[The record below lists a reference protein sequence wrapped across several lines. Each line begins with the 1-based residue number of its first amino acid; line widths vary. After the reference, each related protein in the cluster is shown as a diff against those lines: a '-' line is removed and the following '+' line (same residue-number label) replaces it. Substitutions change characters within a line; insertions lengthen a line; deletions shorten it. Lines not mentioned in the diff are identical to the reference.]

1 MMIAMGKHK
10 DRGSHRTPGSLG
22 GGPALEGLEMD
33 ARRQQRLKTKEILQ
47 NGRTPLHVI
56 AVADQANV
64 IAEDALRRAMTI
76 QRPPTLAC
84 QEGCDWCCSL
94 DVGTTVPEVIRIAG
108 HLRQHFS
115 EEELVGLQARLAKRE
130 AHWRERQSTRRGEPA
145 QPCALLVNH
154 RCSVYPVRPLTCRG
168 SNSTNPK
175 KCEQF
180 LTQPKTAIPIY
191 APQHRLS
198 AFVLDGMRAGMG
210 EAGLKG
216 DLLELTTALRIAL
229 ELPDAAERWLAGEPV
244 FAPARFD

>member
-1 MMIAMGKHK
+1 MWIEMGKHQ
-10 DRGSHRTPGSLG
+10 DRSNRKVGVPG

-33 ARRQQRLKTKEILQ
+33 ARREQRLKTRAILQ
-47 NGRTPLHVI
+47 QGRTPLQVI
-56 AVADQANV
+56 TVADQANL
-64 IAEDALRRAMTI
+64 IAEESLRKATAM
-76 QRPPTLAC
+76 QRPPALAC

-94 DVGTTVPEVIRIAG
+94 DVGTTAPEVIRIATYV
-108 HLRQHFS
+108 RQHYS
-115 EEELVGLQARLAKRE
+115 ADDLGALRERLMRRAT
-130 AHWRERQSTRRGEPA
+130 HFRERQTTRRGEPA

-168 SNSTNPK
+168 SNSTDPK

-180 LTQPKTAIPIY
+180 LTQPKTVIPNY
-191 APQHRLS
+191 ASQHRLS
-198 AFVLDGMRAGMG
+198 AFVLDGMRAGLG

-216 DLLELTTALRIAL
+216 DLLELSTALRIAL

>member
-1 MMIAMGKHK
+1 MGKHK
-10 DRGSHRTPGSLG
+10 AGGGQRKPGVPG

-33 ARRQQRLKTKEILQ
+33 ARRQQRLTTTEILQ
-47 NGRTPLHVI
+47 KGRTPLLVI
-56 AVADQANV
+56 AVADQANL
-64 IAEDALRRAMTI
+64 ITEEALRKAQKI

-94 DVGTTVPEVIRIAG
+94 DVGTTVPEVIRIAVYLRQNCSEDELG
-108 HLRQHFS
+108 HLR
-115 EEELVGLQARLAKRE
+115 ERLARRE
-130 AHWRERQSTRRGEPA
+130 ARHRERQTTRRGAPP

-180 LTQPKTAIPIY
+180 LTQPRTVLPNY

-198 AFVLDGMRAGMG
+198 AFVLDGMRAGVR

-216 DLLELTTALRIAL
+216 DLLELSAALRIAL
-229 ELPDAAERWLAGEPV
+229 ELPDAAERWLAGESV
-244 FAPARFD
+244 FAPARLD